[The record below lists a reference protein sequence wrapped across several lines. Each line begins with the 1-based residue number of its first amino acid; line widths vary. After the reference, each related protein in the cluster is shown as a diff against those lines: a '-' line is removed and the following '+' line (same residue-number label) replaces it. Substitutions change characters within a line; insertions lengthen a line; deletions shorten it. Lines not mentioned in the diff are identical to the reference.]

1 MEAVDPAT
9 PQSNEPRTEPLS
21 SLPPAP
27 TTEATRTV
35 ITGGSPA
42 PAAEAP
48 APVATPAGPTTPA
61 NKPHEPHPEHR
72 FSIWHLLQSLLRICL
87 LVILLMALAA
97 LVFEMR
103 TSWLQSYLLPPYA
116 KSLTW
121 QVADGPSDA
130 IEFPAAGPYDQRLGY
145 AALGR
150 FTTRLNE
157 RGYAVTAQ
165 SRFSTPL
172 LDYSRLGL
180 FPPYREKSQAGLTL
194 YDCRREPLHVSR
206 YPTHQFVDFA
216 TIPPLTLTALL
227 YIENRDLLDNTM
239 PLTNPAVDWPRF
251 LNAALSQLGKKFGM
265 AEHGSGGSTLATQME
280 KFRHSP
286 EGRTNSGK
294 EKLRQMASASV
305 RAYQQG
311 PLTLAARQ
319 RVALDYLNSVPLA
332 AAPGYG
338 EVHGLG
344 DGLHVW
350 FGADVEQSYRVL
362 AEPTPDAQTLVAQGV
377 ALRQV
382 VALLIAHRRPS
393 FYLLSGRSELA
404 SLTDSYLRLLAQ
416 QQAISLPLRDAAL
429 AATLNFRDF
438 KATPAFAKIDGN
450 KARYVT
456 RGRLGQMLGLSL
468 YDLDHLDLSVQS
480 HLDNPLQQ
488 EVSNYLR
495 HLADPAFAGE
505 IGLYGERL
513 LSPEKTAEVRYSFTL
528 FERSPQGFLVRVQT
542 DNTDQPFDINDSSKL
557 ELGSTAKLRVLTTYL
572 QMVTELHQRY
582 SALDS
587 KALRQQVVDPQDNL
601 SRWALDYL
609 ARSSDRTLTTML
621 QAALDRRYSA
631 SPYESFFTGGGLHT
645 FANFRKED
653 NNRLPTLRQ
662 ALQESINLPFVRLMR
677 DVVRYSLYQDPTRR
691 ALLQDDHDPRRQKYL
706 SRFADREGKTY
717 LNRFWR
723 KYRNQN
729 GDERLATLLD
739 GLHLNQSR
747 LAAIHRYLY
756 PQADSMALASFLREH
771 LPGEKLGE
779 QRLDYLYQTYG
790 PGKFSLPD
798 QGYVARVHP
807 LELWLLDYLN
817 KHPQA
822 TFNEVVAASGEQR
835 REVYG
840 WLFKSRHRSARDS
853 RIRTMLEIE
862 AFSDIHQRWQQ
873 LGYPFDHLVPSLA
886 TAIGSS
892 GDRPAALA
900 ELMGIILNDGVR
912 LPVERLAWL
921 HFAADTPYETWLAPD
936 PTQAKRVMPSEVAQ
950 ALRDALSQVVEV
962 GTARRLAGTFTLPD
976 GTPLKLGG
984 KTGTGDNRIE
994 KVGRNGQVITSRA
1007 MNRTATFV
1015 FYLGDRHFGTLTAYV
1030 EGGSADNFRFTSAL
1044 PVQVLKGMAPLLAPY
1059 LTGDGAACPL
1069 PSP

>member
-1 MEAVDPAT
+1 MEVVDPIPLQSGSPESQPTPCSTTGGEVAAET
-9 PQSNEPRTEPLS
+9 QAQAEEIHPQSQTMGNQ
-21 SLPPAP
+21 
-27 TTEATRTV
+27 ATR
-35 ITGGSPA
+35 A
-42 PAAEAP
+42 PS
-48 APVATPAGPTTPA
+48 TPPQSA
-61 NKPHEPHPEHR
+61 HP

-87 LVILLMALAA
+87 LTILLTALAA

-121 QVADGPSDA
+121 HLAEGPSDA
-130 IEFPAAGPYDQRLGY
+130 IVFPAAGPYDQRLGY
-145 AALGR
+145 AGLDR
-150 FTTRLNE
+150 FTSRLKD

-165 SRFSTPL
+165 SRFSAPL
-172 LDYSRLGL
+172 LDYSHQGL

-206 YPTHQFVDFA
+206 YPSQQFVDFA
-216 TIPPLTLTALL
+216 AIPPLALTALL
-227 YIENRDLLDNTM
+227 YIENRDLLDESN

-251 LNAALSQLGKKFGM
+251 FNAALSQLGKKVGM
-265 AEHGSGGSTLATQME
+265 QDHGSGGSTLATQME

-294 EKLRQMASASV
+294 EKLRQMASATV
-305 RAYQQG
+305 RAYLLG

-319 RVALDYLNSVPLA
+319 QVALDYLNSVPLA

-350 FGADVEQSYRVL
+350 FGADVAQSYRLL
-362 AEPTPDAQTLVAQGV
+362 AEPMAVTQGSPELLAAQGL

-393 FYLLSGRSELA
+393 FYLLNGRQELA
-404 SLTDSYLRLLAQ
+404 TLTDSYLRLLAQ
-416 QQAISLPLRDAAL
+416 QQAISGSLRDAAL
-429 AATLNFRDF
+429 AATLTFRDF
-438 KATPAFAKIDGN
+438 KTAPAYSKIDGN

-456 RGRLGQMLGLSL
+456 RGRLGQMLGVSL

-488 EVSNYLR
+488 EVSSYLR
-495 HLADPAFAGE
+495 QLADPVFAGE

-528 FERSPQGFLVRVQT
+528 FERGPQGFLVRVQT

-572 QMVTELHQRY
+572 QMVAELHQRY
-582 SALDS
+582 GALEPR
-587 KALRQQVVDPQDNL
+587 ALRQQVVDPQDNL

-609 ARSSDRTLTTML
+609 ARSSDRSLTTML

-653 NNRLPTLRQ
+653 NHRLPTLRQ

-691 ALLQDDHDPRRQKYL
+691 ALLQDDHDPRRQEYL
-706 SRFADREGKTY
+706 NRFADREGKTY

-729 GDERLATLLD
+729 GDERLATLLE

-756 PQADSMALASFLREH
+756 PQADPAALASFLREH

-779 QRLDYLYQTYG
+779 QRLAYLYQTYG

-817 KHPQA
+817 QHPQA

-921 HFAADTPYETWLAPD
+921 HFAANTPYETRFAPD
-936 PTQAKRVMPSEVAQ
+936 PKQAKRVLPSEVAQ
-950 ALRDALSQVVEV
+950 ALREALSQVVEA

-994 KVGRNGQVITSRA
+994 KVGRYGQVITSKA

-1059 LTGDGAACPL
+1059 LTGDGASCPQ
-1069 PSP
+1069 PTPEQ